1 MTPFVNIYERF
12 STKIQDYM
20 LDELFRE
27 STDTYEDYIFSF
39 LKSSIA
45 KFTHCRK
52 NLSDRDEV
60 NKHFN
65 SNLSELEEEI
75 LAEMMKVEWMD
86 KEVNNVLEMRLSLNN
101 SDFKRYA
108 ESNNLKA
115 KMDLRDNIQERV
127 DNLIVQYT
135 YSSYVWNR

>member
-1 MTPFVNIYERF
+1 MTPFINIYERF

-27 STDTYEDYIFSF
+27 SIDTYEDYIFSF

-52 NLSDRDEV
+52 NLSDRNEDS
-60 NKHFN
+60 KCFN
-65 SNLSELEEEI
+65 IILSELEEEI

-86 KEVNNVLEMRLSLNN
+86 KEVNNVLEMRLALNN

-127 DNLIVQYT
+127 NNLIVQYS
-135 YSSYVWNR
+135 YSSYEWK

>member
-52 NLSDRDEV
+52 NLLDRDET
-60 NKHFN
+60 NKCFN
-65 SNLSELEEEI
+65 INLSELEEEI

-86 KEVNNVLEMRLSLNN
+86 KEVNNVLEMRLALNN

-127 DNLIVQYT
+127 NNLIVQYS
-135 YSSYVWNR
+135 YSSYEWK